1 MIRLIRLFTSHSFIC
16 EFTIYCEVL
25 FYEVSGEQRIMSKCS
40 LGKTR
45 KLEDTESTIVGFYYS
60 LKINQN

>member
-1 MIRLIRLFTSHSFIC
+1 MN
-16 EFTIYCEVL
+16 ECEVL
-25 FYEVSGEQRIMSKCS
+25 FCEVSGEQRIMSKCS

-60 LKINQN
+60 LKINQNYK